1 MSDFRFL
8 LPTGLIALVSL
19 PLVVLFHM
27 RSPTPRSV
35 PVPALRFW
43 QVAAPRPTDEPR
55 FRRPPLSRSLI
66 LHLLTALALSL
77 ALAKPAGDIFAGTL
91 GSSDAPRHLVIL
103 LDGSTSMLATDTP
116 SGNTRF
122 DEAQKSAESEI
133 NRLGAGDAATVL
145 VMGAQTRS
153 RSASDTGALKQLASF
168 VSNLNAP
175 GGHADLTGAL
185 LLASD
190 LRVPGMTND
199 VLLLSDGALTADPD
213 AIRALGASI
222 EEQRFGDPATGN
234 VAIIGA
240 NLRNDPA
247 NPSAQQMTAQLVNN
261 SGEDRTVTVEFA
273 ADSVRVSSQDY
284 TIAANNR
291 QNLLF
296 PLPSGTKLA
305 SMTIT
310 TQDALRLDNTAIVP
324 AGDAE
329 ASGLSVL
336 IFSDQPDALSRAFGA
351 LPGARLT
358 LETSDAA
365 TEGMGT
371 AGYDL
376 VVYDQVTPSVA
387 PISPALFIAPPD
399 SSYFRSPAMLADS
412 AISQA
417 DASDPAMANVD
428 LTGVVFGVT
437 PRYEL
442 PPGFAAIVSAADGPL
457 IARGVLSAGQL
468 PAALIASPLE
478 TSNLSERIAFP
489 ILIANLAQL
498 LAPAPAQSIY
508 SLGDSV
514 TPQPHAG
521 TATIRITSPIGAET
535 DIRAPQGAT
544 DATQLGQTVFTDS
557 RITGRYIVD
566 EIDADGGEVSSRIFT
581 VNAGDAIEANLRANP
596 NLAPLLETAT
606 NSDVTTTGDTPLNDL
621 WPLLAG
627 LALALLTIEWLT
639 AARGVKRTAP
649 APASQRS
656 AAS

>member
-8 LPTGLIALVSL
+8 LPAGLFALISV

-55 FRRPPLSRSLI
+55 FRRPPLSLSLI

-77 ALAKPAGDIFAGTL
+77 ALAKPAGDVFAGAL
-91 GSSDAPRHLVIL
+91 GDSGAPRHLVIL

-116 SGNTRF
+116 SGDTRF
-122 DEAQKSAESEI
+122 EEAARSAESEI
-133 NRLGAGDAATVL
+133 NGLHAGDAATVL
-145 VMGAQTRS
+145 LMGAQTRS

-168 VSNLNAP
+168 VSDLDAP
-175 GGHADLTGAL
+175 GGQADLTGAL

-190 LRVPGMTND
+190 LRVPGMTNE
-199 VLLLSDGALTADPD
+199 VLLLSDGALTADP
-213 AIRALGASI
+213 AAVQALGATI
-222 EEQRFGDPATGN
+222 EERRFGDPTTGN
-234 VAIIGA
+234 VAIVGA
-240 NLRNDPA
+240 GLRNDPT
-247 NPSAQQMTAQLVNN
+247 NPSTQQMTAQLVND
-261 SGEDRTVTVEFA
+261 SDEDRTVTVEFA

-284 TIAANNR
+284 TVAANNR
-291 QNLLF
+291 QGLLF

-310 TQDALRLDNTAIVP
+310 TEDALRLDNTAIVP
-324 AGDAE
+324 AGDAG
-329 ASGLSVL
+329 AGGLNVL

-371 AGYDL
+371 GGYDL

-387 PISPALFIAPPD
+387 PISPALFVAPPD

-412 AISQA
+412 AVTQI
-417 DASDPAMANVD
+417 DASDPALANVD
-428 LTGVVFGVT
+428 FTGVTFGVT
-437 PRYEL
+437 PQYEL
-442 PPGFAAIVSAADGPL
+442 PAGFTAIVSAADGPL
-457 IARGVLSAGQL
+457 IARGVLGESQL

-478 TSNLSERIAFP
+478 SSNLGERIAFP

-498 LAPAPAQSIY
+498 LAPAPAQSVY
-508 SLGDSV
+508 TLGDSV
-514 TPQPHAG
+514 TIKPHAG
-521 TATIRITSPIGAET
+521 TATIRVTDPIGTKTEVA
-535 DIRAPQGAT
+535 APAGNA
-544 DATQLGQTVFTDS
+544 DGTQIGQTVFTDS
-557 RITGRYIVD
+557 RFGGRYIVD
-566 EIDADGGEVSSRIFT
+566 EIDADGGEVSSRVFT
-581 VNAGDAIEANLRANP
+581 VNAGDEVEANLRANP
-596 NLAPLLETAT
+596 NLADLLASAT
-606 NSDVTTTGDTPLNDL
+606 SADVTTSADNRLNDL
-621 WPLLAG
+621 WPLLAV
-627 LALALLTIEWLT
+627 LALALLTVEWLT
-639 AARGVKRTAP
+639 SAYGARRVTPG
-649 APASQRS
+649 PASRRS